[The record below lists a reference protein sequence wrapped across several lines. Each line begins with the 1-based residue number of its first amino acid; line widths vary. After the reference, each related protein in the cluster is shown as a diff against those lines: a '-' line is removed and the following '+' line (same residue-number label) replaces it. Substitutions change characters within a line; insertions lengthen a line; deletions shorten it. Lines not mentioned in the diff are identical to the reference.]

1 MVTLV
6 GSGQFQYI
14 YVLTNLLDNALKFI
28 DPNGI
33 ISVTVR
39 IQQNEKNMEA
49 IVSIKDNG
57 TGIDPEVMPKLFTKF
72 VTNSLLISGTKWIG
86 LGLYISRNIIE
97 AHGGRIWAENNTK
110 DIGATFSFSLPM
122 VK

>member
-1 MVTLV
+1 LITLV

-14 YVLTNLLDNALKFI
+14 CINQFVDNALKFI
-28 DPNGI
+28 DPNGT

-86 LGLYISRNIIE
+86 LGLYISRNITE
-97 AHGGRIWAENNTK
+97 AHVGRIWAENNTK
-110 DIGATFSFSLPM
+110 DIGATFSFSLLM

>member
-1 MVTLV
+1 M
-6 GSGQFQYI
+6 GSFNI

-28 DPNGI
+28 DPNGT

-110 DIGATFSFSLPM
+110 DIELHFRL
-122 VK
+122 VYRW